1 MKIWLCD
8 LTYDQQVIAADTMPT
23 NVAYL
28 AAYVSAKSEHKI
40 NFKLFKYPTKLSEAI
55 NNEGLPDIIGFSHFV
70 WNSLLAIEFAKT
82 IKNLNKNIPIIF
94 GGLEYPD
101 EDHKKKLFL
110 EKHKDYIDF
119 YVYKEGENA
128 FLNLVNLLIHHKL
141 DVKKIKKNYSLVGAH
156 YIIDNTNFNLGP
168 PAQRVKD
175 LMSIPS
181 PYTTG
186 LLDEFFDKN
195 LMPVITTNR
204 GCPFTCT
211 FCVEGNKY
219 YSVVNKLNAE
229 RVRDE
234 LTYIAEKVKNS
245 KRPTRKDVY
254 ISDSNFG
261 MYKEDLIVADILAD
275 IRKKYNWPDY
285 MIATTGKNHKT
296 RVIEVSRKLKGN
308 LRLSGS
314 VQSLDPEVQKN
325 IKRQNI
331 NTDTLM
337 ELAEEGSKSGGN
349 TFSEIIL
356 GLPGDSLK
364 AHKSSLEQVVN
375 AKYDFVLSWQCV
387 VLKGTEMDSDE
398 TREKYEIKTMYRV
411 LTKSY
416 GNYEIKDTKRISV
429 AEIEEIVVGGKNL
442 SFDEYLNARLF
453 HLIINIFYNDKFLHT
468 FLKILDD
475 SKIPRYD
482 WLNTVTKLCHK
493 NKKINKLLDDFKE
506 ETKSELWSDKSKLIK
521 FVSDENNV
529 KKFVDGEYGA
539 NLLAKYRIIS
549 LSEHLDEILEIA
561 KESIKES
568 ISDKKIIFNKDLD
581 VDEFLDDL
589 KKYEYLKK
597 RKFFS
602 AELEDEIDTF
612 NYDIIDYIKSDVPAQ
627 NFNKKTNRKIK
638 FYRNED
644 TKRLAKKG
652 VEVFGSTIA
661 GIYKQI
667 TRSHISKLYRDTEYL

>member
-40 NFKLFKYPTKLSEAI
+40 DFRLFKYPTKLSEAI
-55 NNEGLPDIIGFSHFV
+55 NNDGLPDIIGFSHFV
-70 WNSLLAIEFAKT
+70 WNSSLAIEFAKT
-82 IKNLNKNIPIIF
+82 FKRLNKDIPIIF

-101 EDHKKKLFL
+101 EDYKKKMFL
-110 EKHKDYIDF
+110 EKHKNYIDF
-119 YVYKEGENA
+119 YVYKEGEIA
-128 FLNLVNLLIHHKL
+128 FCNLVNLLIYHKL
-141 DVKKIKKNYSLVGAH
+141 NIKNIKENYNLIGAH
-156 YIIDNTNFNLGP
+156 YMIDDKNFNLGP

-195 LMPVITTNR
+195 LMPVLTTNR

-229 RVRDE
+229 RIRAE

-245 KRPTRKDVY
+245 KGPTRKDVY

-261 MYKEDLIVADILAD
+261 MYKEDLVVADILSE
-275 IRKKYNWPDY
+275 IREKYNWPDY

-337 ELAEEGSKSGGN
+337 ELAEEGAKSGGN

-364 AHKSSLEQVVN
+364 AHKSSLAQVVN
-375 AKYDFVLSWQCV
+375 AKYDFVLSWQCI

-398 TREKYEIKTMYRV
+398 TREKFGIKTMHRV

-416 GNYEIKDTKRISV
+416 GNYEINNTKKISV

-442 SFDEYLNARLF
+442 SFKEYLDAREF
-453 HLIINIFYNDKFLHT
+453 HLIINIFYNDNFLHT

-475 SKIPRYD
+475 SKIQRYD
-482 WLNTVTKLCHK
+482 WLNKVAELSRK
-493 NKKINKLLDDFKE
+493 NNKMRKLLDNFRE
-506 ETKSELWSDKSKLIK
+506 ETKLELWDNKEELIK

-549 LSEHLDEILEIA
+549 LSEYLDEILEIA
-561 KESIKES
+561 KDSIKGILGDKD
-568 ISDKKIIFNKDLD
+568 ISFDKDLD
-581 VDEFLDDL
+581 VEIFLNDL

-597 RKFFS
+597 RKFFN
-602 AELEDEIDTF
+602 AELEDEVDSF
-612 NYDIIDYIKSDVPAQ
+612 DYDIIEYINGDIPAQ
-627 NFNKKTNRKIK
+627 KFNKKTNRQIK

-644 TKRLAKKG
+644 TKRLAKTG
-652 VEVFGSTIA
+652 SEVFGTTIA

-667 TRSHISKLYRDTEYL
+667 TRSHISKLYRETEYL